1 MKKLIFL
8 IIFFSAC
15 GGGDVTET
23 AITTTTTSTLG
34 TTTTSQTNLRTLK
47 IAIFDDSVSKKYDSI
62 SVSLVEP
69 KKFLWSPDLEYGADD
84 LLIPAM
90 VVGEIG
96 ELILAFDNES
106 KSIPICFSP
115 TPDSKGD
122 MATIWIVLNDNNIE
136 VDGLAVQDIV
146 ISRSNLSIEKL
157 NDNSKPDCDSEETTT
172 TTVQETTTTT
182 VQETTTTTLGGS
194 EVKVVFKN
202 CPVEVPV
209 GQEIAIE
216 YDVLAVGS
224 GIKEISTFW
233 SWESGQS
240 NISNFSE
247 IPLQL
252 PGKSENR
259 TYTSTNTPTGGS
271 RNWSFKLHVTAT
283 NYDGLEIT
291 QVCKMTVLIPGSST
305 SSDCNDYYYSLLTVI
320 NEDLLSNLEKIVTIA
335 EDAESGKISYSEG
348 SEKLYELEIYFSKK
362 LEDLL
367 KLSPDQQNKYSHAAF
382 ASSLENFVE
391 STKNYKEGFAEV
403 NATKLYIGISYFGLG
418 TELFGIGT
426 DNIYTCN

>member
-1 MKKLIFL
+1 M
-8 IIFFSAC
+8 
-15 GGGDVTET
+15 ET
-23 AITTTTTSTLG
+23 AITTTTTLG

-62 SVSLVEP
+62 SVSLVKP
-69 KKFLWSPDLEYGADD
+69 KKFSWSPDLEYGADD

-96 ELILAFDNES
+96 EFILAFDNES
-106 KSIPICFSP
+106 RSIPICFSP

-122 MATIWIVLNDNNIE
+122 MGTIWIVLNDNNIE

-157 NDNSKPDCDSEETTT
+157 NDNSKPDCDSE
-172 TTVQETTTTT
+172 ETTTTT

-240 NISNFSE
+240 NINNFSE

-291 QVCKMTVLIPGSST
+291 QVCKMTVLVPGSST
-305 SSDCNDYYYSLLTVI
+305 SADCNDYYYSLLTVV

-335 EDAESGKISYSEG
+335 EDAQNGKISYSEG
-348 SEKLYELEIYFSKK
+348 SQKLYELEIYLSKK

-367 KLSPDQQNKYSHAAF
+367 KLTPDQQNKYSHAAF
-382 ASSLENFVE
+382 TSSLENFVE
-391 STKNYKEGFAEV
+391 SVKNYKEGFAEV
-403 NATKLYIGISYFGLG
+403 NATKLYIGNSYLGLG
-418 TELFGIGT
+418 TELFGLGT